1 MKYILTSIY
10 ILLTTGG
17 LYCFKLGGDSLSISL
32 KGGISFKVGFI
43 TFLGLLLYIGS
54 FLLWQKLLAT
64 YDLSYIVPLT
74 TGIVQAIVLV
84 MGYFI
89 FKENISLINLVGIIL
104 VIVGIVLISIKK

>member
-1 MKYILTSIY
+1 MKYVLTAIY

-17 LYCFKLGGDSLSISL
+17 LYCFKLGGDSLSLSL
-32 KGGISFKVGFI
+32 KGEISFKVGFV

-64 YDLSYIVPLT
+64 YDIVPIT
-74 TGIVQAIVLV
+74 TGIVQVIVLI

-89 FKENISLINLVGIIL
+89 FKESVSALNFMGIIL
-104 VIVGIVLISIKK
+104 VIIGVILISIKH